1 MTEMLY
7 LQDAYLKTCQT
18 RVERVSDLGIVLEQ
32 TVFYPRG
39 GGQPGDTGN
48 FKLASGRVLPIID
61 TIYGPTREVLHV
73 PEAGHEL
80 PAKEDAVEIVIDWER
95 RYRLMRMHTSLHF
108 LGVALPYGVTGGSIG
123 ERRSRLD
130 FDMQDPIDKEVVN
143 EKINQLIAGK
153 HTAET
158 IWTDWEE
165 LDKRPDLIRTMS
177 VKPPRVSEKI
187 RLLKIGDL
195 DLQPCGGTHVKNSSE
210 IGRVIVS
217 KIEKKGKHNRR
228 VYLELADQ

>member
-1 MTEMLY
+1 MTELLY
-7 LQDAYLKTCQT
+7 LQDAYRKTCRT
-18 RVERVSDLGIVLEQ
+18 RVERASKLGIVLEQ

-39 GGQPGDTGN
+39 GGQPGDTGII
-48 FKLASGRVLPIID
+48 KLASGRLLPTTD
-61 TIYGPTREVLHV
+61 TIYGPAREALHV
-73 PEAGHEL
+73 PAAGHEL
-80 PAKEDAVEIVIDWER
+80 PAEGDAVEIEIDWER

-130 FDMQDPIDKEVVN
+130 FDMQEPVDKEAVS
-143 EKINQLIAGK
+143 EKINQLIAGE
-153 HTAET
+153 HPAET

-165 LDKRPDLIRTMS
+165 LDKRPDLIRTLS
-177 VKPPRVSEKI
+177 VKPPRTSERI

-195 DLQPCGGTHVKNSSE
+195 DLQPCGGTHVNNSSE
-210 IGRVIVS
+210 IGRVIIA

-228 VYLELADQ
+228 VYLELANR

>member
-7 LQDAYLKTCQT
+7 LQDAYLKNCQAK
-18 RVERVSDLGIVLEQ
+18 VIQVSEQGIVLDQ

-39 GGQPGDTGN
+39 GGQPGDTGVMRT
-48 FKLASGRVLPIID
+48 AGGRALPIAD
-61 TIYGPTREVLHV
+61 TVYGAAREVLHV

-80 PAKEDAVEIVIDWER
+80 PAVGDTVEVGIDWER
-95 RYRLMRMHTSLHF
+95 RYRLMRMHTGLHF
-108 LGVALPYGVTGGSIG
+108 LGVALPFGVTGGSIG
-123 ERRSRLD
+123 ELRSRLD
-130 FDMQDPIDKEVVN
+130 FDMQDPIDKDAVN
-143 EKINQLIAGK
+143 EKINQLIAGN
-153 HTAET
+153 HAAET

-165 LDKRPDLIRTMS
+165 LDQHPELIRTMS
-177 VKPPRVSEKI
+177 VKPPRVSERI

-228 VYLELADQ
+228 VYVELAD

>member
-1 MTEMLY
+1 MTELLY
-7 LQDAYLKTCQT
+7 LQDAYLTTCQT
-18 RVERVSDLGIVLEQ
+18 RVERVSELGIVLEQ
-32 TVFYPRG
+32 TIFYPRG
-39 GGQPGDTGN
+39 GGQPGDTGT
-48 FKLASGRVLPIID
+48 FKLADGRVLPISD
-61 TIYGPTREVLHV
+61 TIYGPAREALHV

-80 PAKEDAVEIVIDWER
+80 PAEGDAVEIEIDWQR

-130 FDMQDPIDKEVVN
+130 FDMQDPIDKEAVT
-143 EKINQLIAGK
+143 EKINQLIAGE

-165 LDKRPDLIRTMS
+165 LDRRPDLIRTLS
-177 VKPPRVSEKI
+177 VKPPRTSERI

-195 DLQPCGGTHVKNSSE
+195 DLQPCAGTHVKNSSE
-210 IGRVIVS
+210 IGRVIIS
-217 KIEKKGKHNRR
+217 KTEKKGKHNRR
-228 VYLELADQ
+228 VYLELAD

>member
-7 LQDAYLKTCQT
+7 LQDAYLKNCHAKVIQ
-18 RVERVSDLGIVLEQ
+18 VSEQGIVLDQ

-39 GGQPGDTGN
+39 GGQPGDTGTM
-48 FKLASGRVLPIID
+48 KTAGGTALPITD
-61 TIYGPTREVLHV
+61 TVYGAAREVLHV

-80 PAKEDAVEIVIDWER
+80 PAVGDTVEVEIDWER

-108 LGVALPYGVTGGSIG
+108 LGVALPFGVTGGSIG
-123 ERRSRLD
+123 ELRSRLD
-130 FDMQDPIDKEVVN
+130 FDMQDPIDKDAVN

-153 HTAET
+153 HAAET

-165 LDKRPDLIRTMS
+165 LDQRPELIRTMS
-177 VKPPRVSEKI
+177 VKPPRVAERI

-228 VYLELADQ
+228 VYVELAD

>member
-7 LQDAYLKTCQT
+7 LQDAYLKNCKAK
-18 RVERVSDLGIVLEQ
+18 VIEVSEQGIVLDQ

-39 GGQPGDTGN
+39 GGQPGDTGIM
-48 FKLASGRVLPIID
+48 KTASGGALPIID
-61 TIYGPTREVLHV
+61 TVYGAAREVLHV
-73 PEAGHEL
+73 PEADHEL
-80 PAKEDAVEIVIDWER
+80 PVVGDTVDVEIDWER

-108 LGVALPYGVTGGSIG
+108 LGVALPFGVTGGSIG
-123 ERRSRLD
+123 ELRSRLD
-130 FDMQDPIDKEVVN
+130 FDMQDPVDKEAVS
-143 EKINQLIAGK
+143 EKINQLIAGN
-153 HTAET
+153 HEAET

-165 LDKRPDLIRTMS
+165 LDRRPDLIRTMS
-177 VKPPRVSEKI
+177 VKPPRVSERI

-210 IGRVIVS
+210 IGRVMVG

-228 VYLELADQ
+228 VYVELAD

>member
-1 MTEMLY
+1 MTELLY
-7 LQDAYLKTCQT
+7 LQDAYRKTCRT
-18 RVERVSDLGIVLEQ
+18 RVERVSELEIVLEQ

-39 GGQPGDTGN
+39 GGQPGDTGII
-48 FKLASGRVLPIID
+48 KLASGRLLPITD
-61 TIYGPTREVLHV
+61 TIYGPAREALHV
-73 PEAGHEL
+73 PAAGHEL
-80 PAKEDAVEIVIDWER
+80 PAEGDAVEIEIDWER

-130 FDMQDPIDKEVVN
+130 FDMQEPVDKEAVS
-143 EKINQLIAGK
+143 EKINQLIAGG
-153 HTAET
+153 HPAET

-165 LDKRPDLIRTMS
+165 LDKRPDLIRTLS
-177 VKPPRVSEKI
+177 VKPPRTSERI

-195 DLQPCGGTHVKNSSE
+195 DLQPCGGTHVNNSSE
-210 IGRVIVS
+210 IGRVIIA

-228 VYLELADQ
+228 VYLELANR

>member
-7 LQDAYLKTCQT
+7 LQDAYQKECQAEIT
-18 RVERVSDLGIVLEQ
+18 AVSNDGIILDR

-39 GGQPGDTGN
+39 GGQPGDSGR
-48 FKLASGRVLPIID
+48 FFFSDGRVLIISD
-61 TIYGPTREVLHV
+61 TRYGPEREVLHV
-73 PEAGHEL
+73 PGDEDPL
-80 PAKEDAVEIVIDWER
+80 PEVGEQVNAEIDWER
-95 RYRLMRMHTSLHF
+95 RYRLMRMHTCLHF

-123 ERRSRLD
+123 ENRSRLD
-130 FDMQDPIDKEVVN
+130 FDMQDPIDKETVT
-143 EKINQLIAGK
+143 EKINQLIAGD

-165 LDKRPDLIRTMS
+165 LDQRPDLIRTMS
-177 VKPPRVSEKI
+177 VKPPRVAEKI

-195 DLQPCGGTHVKNSSE
+195 DLQPCGGTHIKSSGE

-228 VYLELADQ
+228 VYVELAD

>member
-1 MTEMLY
+1 MMTEMLY
-7 LQDAYLKTCQT
+7 LQDAYLKNCQAK
-18 RVERVSDLGIVLEQ
+18 VIQVSEQGIVLDQ

-39 GGQPGDTGN
+39 GGQPGDTGVMRT
-48 FKLASGRVLPIID
+48 ADGRALPITD
-61 TIYGPTREVLHV
+61 TVYGAAREVLHV

-80 PAKEDAVEIVIDWER
+80 PAVGDTVEVEIDWER

-108 LGVALPYGVTGGSIG
+108 LGVALPFGVTGGSIG
-123 ERRSRLD
+123 ELRSRLD
-130 FDMQDPIDKEVVN
+130 FDMQDPIDKDAVN
-143 EKINQLIAGK
+143 EKINQLIAGN
-153 HTAET
+153 HAAET

-165 LDKRPDLIRTMS
+165 LDQHPELIRTMS
-177 VKPPRVSEKI
+177 VKPPRVSERI

-228 VYLELADQ
+228 VYVELAD

>member
-1 MTEMLY
+1 MTELLY

-18 RVERVSDLGIVLEQ
+18 KVVRVSEQGIELEQ

-39 GGQPGDTGN
+39 GGQPGDTGTI
-48 FKLASGRVLPIID
+48 KLTGGRVLPITD
-61 TIYGPTREVLHV
+61 TVYGPAREALHV

-80 PAKEDAVEIVIDWER
+80 PVAGDVVEIEIDWER

-130 FDMQDPIDKEVVN
+130 FDMQDPVDKEAVN
-143 EKINQLIAGK
+143 EKINQLIAGG

-158 IWTDWEE
+158 IWTDWKE

-177 VKPPRVSEKI
+177 VKPPRVSERI

-195 DLQPCGGTHVKNSSE
+195 DLQPCGGTHVKNSNE
-210 IGRVIVS
+210 IGRVIIS
-217 KIEKKGKHNRR
+217 KVEKKGKHNRR